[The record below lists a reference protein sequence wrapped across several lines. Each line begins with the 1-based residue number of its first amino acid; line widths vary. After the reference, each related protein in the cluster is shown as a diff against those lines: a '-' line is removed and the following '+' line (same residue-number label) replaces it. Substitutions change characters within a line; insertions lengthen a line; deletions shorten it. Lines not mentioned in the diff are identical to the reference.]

1 VLLASDFDNT
11 LIYTEEALRSGGAVP
26 SLSPG
31 NRQALE
37 YFTANGGRFAIAT
50 GRALAAFEGFAGDL
64 PMNAP
69 GVVCN
74 GAAIYD
80 FAKGEYLE
88 TALLDGQVRARGQVL
103 LDLFPGVAVEAYH
116 IGNVIHAVHPNAVTR
131 RHEHITHVG
140 VEERPSLAEVP
151 LPLGK
156 LLFEGE
162 HAELEAL
169 RSELRRQGWDAD
181 YELIFSNPFLLE
193 LTRRGGQ
200 QGRHGAAPGRAA
212 GRPPGEHLLRRGRG
226 QRHLHAHRRGP
237 GLCPCQL
244 RARGAGLRRHGG
256 GRRPGRRHGRDR
268 LHPGPALCRAVKPAC
283 RRTGE
288 HPSRR
293 PRGGAKRSAADFFAF
308 LQKGVDKSPELW
320 YCINYLRQ

>member
-1 VLLASDFDNT
+1 MSGKFDGVLLASDFDNT

-140 VEERPSLAEVP
+140 VEQRPSLAEVP

-169 RSELRRQGWDAD
+169 RSELRRRGWDAD

-193 LTRRGGQ
+193 LTRRGANKGGMVLRLAALLDVRRENIYCAGDEANDISMLTAAA
-200 QGRHGAAPGRAA
+200 QGFAPANCVPAVRDCGATVVADARADAMAEIVSILDRRYA
-212 GRPPGEHLLRRGRG
+212 GR
-226 QRHLHAHRRGP
+226 
-237 GLCPCQL
+237 
-244 RARGAGLRRHGG
+244 
-256 GRRPGRRHGRDR
+256 
-268 LHPGPALCRAVKPAC
+268 
-283 RRTGE
+283 
-288 HPSRR
+288 
-293 PRGGAKRSAADFFAF
+293 
-308 LQKGVDKSPELW
+308 
-320 YCINYLRQ
+320 